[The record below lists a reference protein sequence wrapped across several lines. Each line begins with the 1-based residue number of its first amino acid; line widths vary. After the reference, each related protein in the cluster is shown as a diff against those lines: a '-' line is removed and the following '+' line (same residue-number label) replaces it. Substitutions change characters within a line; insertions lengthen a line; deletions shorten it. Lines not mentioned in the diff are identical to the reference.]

1 MCTKKQN
8 AARSI
13 LLIAPLWT
21 GSCVVGVAVHA
32 MLSWL
37 WRGGQTAIDVRCRSW
52 RFNGLVTRFKV
63 RRTLLWVGGTGG
75 NCTCTLGLG
84 AGAGLA
90 SLHALSLG
98 ALFCRCRKKNAHCRV
113 RSTNFAPVS
122 RKHQRH
128 TWRGARTWRL
138 PNSCEQSCEGVFG
151 REVETLTLF
160 NFTTLFFGFV
170 FCFQLPT

>member
-1 MCTKKQN
+1 MEQALKKQL
-8 AARSI
+8 RVW
-13 LLIAPLWT
+13 LT
-21 GSCVVGVAVHA
+21 GFFLCAQRNK
-32 MLSWL
+32 MLQEAFFLSHRL
-37 WRGGQTAIDVRCRSW
+37 RCRSW
-52 RFNGLVTRFKV
+52 RFNGLVPRFKA
-63 RRTLLWVGGTGG
+63 RRTLSWVGGTGG

-90 SLHALSLG
+90 SLRALSLG
-98 ALFCRCRKKNAHCRV
+98 ALFCRCRKKKNAHCRV

-128 TWRGARTWRL
+128 TWRGARAWRL

-160 NFTTLFFGFV
+160 NFTTLFFGFL
-170 FCFQLPT
+170 FCFQLRT